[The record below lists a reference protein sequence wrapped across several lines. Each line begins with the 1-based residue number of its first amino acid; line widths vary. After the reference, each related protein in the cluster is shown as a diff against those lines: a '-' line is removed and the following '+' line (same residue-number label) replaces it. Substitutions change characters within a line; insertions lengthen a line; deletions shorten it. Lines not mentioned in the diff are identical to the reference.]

1 MSHSSQDLDTPSFH
15 WAHFIAFAATGI
27 VLAGMAWTYFQHYR
41 LEAQLDEV
49 QAQTRASQ
57 EQLVELQSKKLDAL
71 IVAQEKVMKVNQ
83 ESIQWSKVVATLLK
97 VTPPNIFYSSYSAS
111 SEGRMALSVVTDA
124 YDSAA
129 NLIAL
134 LDKHNLFSEV
144 FSSSLN
150 RGLSESNQSLVTF
163 GVTFKVQ

>member
-1 MSHSSQDLDTPSFH
+1 MSHASQDLDTPSFH
-15 WAHFIAFAATGI
+15 WAHFVAFAATVV
-27 VLAGMAWTYFQHYR
+27 VLGGMAWTYFQHYR
-41 LEAQLDEV
+41 LETQLDDV
-49 QAQTRASQ
+49 QAQTRQTQA
-57 EQLVELQSKKLDAL
+57 QLTELQSQKLDAL
-71 IVAQEKVMKVNQ
+71 IVAQEKVSKVNR
-83 ESIQWSKVVATLLK
+83 EAVQWSKVVATLLK
-97 VTPPNIFYSSYSAS
+97 VTPPNVFYSSYSAS
-111 SEGRMALSVVTDA
+111 SEGRMALSVITDT